1 MRLKDRVA
9 LITGAG
15 GGIGEATAL
24 RFAEEGASLVL
35 VDIQLERIENLAQKI
50 SRQGGHALSQ
60 EMDVRNRNE
69 VQRAVQKVAK
79 EFGRLDILINNAG
92 LNIAVVARKTPEEA

>member
-24 RFAEEGASLVL
+24 RFAEEGASVALA
-35 VDIQLERIENLAQKI
+35 DIQLERIEDLAQKI
-50 SRQGGHALSQ
+50 NRQGGHALSQ
-60 EMDVRNRNE
+60 ED
-69 VQRAVQKVAK
+69 
-79 EFGRLDILINNAG
+79 GRP
-92 LNIAVVARKTPEEA
+92 KPE